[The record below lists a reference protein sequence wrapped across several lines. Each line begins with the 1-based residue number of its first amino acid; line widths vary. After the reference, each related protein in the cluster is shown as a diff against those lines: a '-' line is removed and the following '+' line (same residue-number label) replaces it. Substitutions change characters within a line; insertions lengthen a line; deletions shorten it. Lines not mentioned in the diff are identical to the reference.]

1 MTKFLITKTV
11 TAELE
16 VECENEDEARAWA
29 GKIVAALEDNEG
41 KPVEITP
48 AMDFVA
54 YSSTSQCSVQLLA
67 GE

>member
-1 MTKFLITKTV
+1 MTRFLITKTV

-41 KPVEITP
+41 KPVEL
-48 AMDFVA
+48 AESMEFVA
-54 YSSTSQCSVQLLA
+54 YSKPSECLVEVLS
-67 GE
+67 

>member
-1 MTKFLITKTV
+1 MTRFLITKTV

-41 KPVEITP
+41 KLVEL
-48 AMDFVA
+48 AESMEFVA
-54 YSSTSQCSVQLLA
+54 YSKPSECLVEVLS
-67 GE
+67 